1 MYWAGYD
8 SIRRALAARPG
19 GGGVQQLQQG
29 EQGECTV
36 FTHAFA
42 AGAGAGAVATIITH
56 PFDVVKTRQQL
67 EGVGTSQSSSLQSAA
82 QQQQRSALHYQP
94 AAQQQQRAW
103 PLLLKLCRE
112 EGPRGMFR
120 GLSARVAKVAP
131 ACAIMISS
139 YEGGKSLF
147 ANMQ

>member
-1 MYWAGYD
+1 MTCC
-8 SIRRALAARPG
+8 ALRLLC
-19 GGGVQQLQQG
+19 VLQ
-29 EQGECTV
+29 
-36 FTHAFA
+36 
-42 AGAGAGAVATIITH
+42 
-56 PFDVVKTRQQL
+56 VVKTRQQL
-67 EGVGTSQSSSLQSAA
+67 EGVGTSQSSALQSAA
-82 QQQQRSALHYQP
+82 QQQRSALQQQS
-94 AAQQQQRAW
+94 AVQQQQRAW
-103 PLLLKLCRE
+103 PLLLKLCKE

>member
-1 MYWAGYD
+1 MTCC
-8 SIRRALAARPG
+8 ALRLLC
-19 GGGVQQLQQG
+19 VLQ
-29 EQGECTV
+29 
-36 FTHAFA
+36 
-42 AGAGAGAVATIITH
+42 
-56 PFDVVKTRQQL
+56 VVKTRQQL
-67 EGVGTSQSSSLQSAA
+67 EGVGTSQSSSLQSAV
-82 QQQQRSALHYQP
+82 QPQQQRSALQQQ
-94 AAQQQQRAW
+94 AAVQQQQQRAW